1 MPRQRPIATRTEFR
15 EFPVVEGELRLYPHL
30 FSARESE
37 RFLDDLKQ
45 QVDWKA
51 ERITMFGRSRPL
63 PRLTAWHGDP
73 GARYTYSGLS
83 LEPVGWTSTLLR
95 IKSRIEEVSTASF
108 NSVMLNYY
116 RDGRDSVSWH
126 SDDEPELGRDPVIGS
141 VSFGSE
147 RPFQLRHRAS
157 HSAGPVSTHAPA
169 RNRLTLDLPNGSYLE
184 MGAGMQR
191 NWVHRLPKRPRLT
204 GERINLTF
212 RTILGR
218 RAESL
223 NAGH

>member
-1 MPRQRPIATRTEFR
+1 MTEFR
-15 EFPVVEGELRLYPHL
+15 EFSVVEGNLRLYPHL
-30 FSARESE
+30 FSASESE
-37 RFLDDLKQ
+37 RFLDDLKRE
-45 QVDWKA
+45 VDWKS
-51 ERITMFGRSRPL
+51 ERITMFGRSCPL
-63 PRLTAWHGDP
+63 PRLTAWYGDP
-73 GARYTYSGLS
+73 GARYRYSGLS
-83 LEPVGWTSTLLR
+83 LEAVGWTPTLLR
-95 IKSRIEEVSTASF
+95 IKSRIEAVATSSF

-116 RDGRDSVSWH
+116 RDGQDSVSWH

-147 RPFQLRHRAS
+147 RPFQLRHRADHAAVPAS
-157 HSAGPVSTHAPA
+157 IHAPA
-169 RNRLTLDLPNGSYLE
+169 RNRLTLNLPSGSYLE

-204 GERINLTF
+204 EERINLTF

-223 NAGH
+223 NAGY

>member
-1 MPRQRPIATRTEFR
+1 MGASRAFR
-15 EFPVVEGELRLYPHL
+15 DISVTDGTLRLYPAL
-30 FSARESE
+30 FSAEESE
-37 RFLDDLKQ
+37 RLFDDLKR
-45 QVDWKA
+45 QVDWKS

-73 GARYTYSGLS
+73 GTRYTYSGIS
-83 LEPVGWTSTLLR
+83 VEPVGWTPTLLR
-95 IKSRIEEVSTASF
+95 IKSRIGDVSTSSF

-116 RDGRDSVSWH
+116 RDGQDSVDWH

-141 VSFGSE
+141 VSFGTA
-147 RPFQLRHRAS
+147 RPFQLRHRANRAAVPGS
-157 HSAGPVSTHAPA
+157 IHEPA

-204 GERINLTF
+204 EARINLTF

-223 NAGH
+223 NAGY